1 MPVVRVHP
9 PRAISGS
16 EVKAN
21 EITGADESR
30 VYVRELGGWV
40 LYRDVSRWI
49 LFETYHRERR
59 EASWMGFGVVI
70 TRLLKSGHIRLL
82 SRKNGHQGWQ
92 RDGWNDQLRIG
103 LTQKGREEA
112 QVETAARLFRGENID
127 GEVWIP

>member
-16 EVKAN
+16 EVKAA
-21 EITGADESR
+21 EVTGDESR
-30 VYVRELGGWV
+30 VFVRELGGWV

-59 EASWMGFGVVI
+59 EATWMGYGVVI
-70 TRLLKSGHIRLL
+70 TRLLKSGHVRLL
-82 SRKNGHQGWQ
+82 SRRHSNGWRAAGW
-92 RDGWNDQLRIG
+92 DDQLRIG
-103 LTQKGREEA
+103 LTLKGREEA
-112 QVETAARLFRGENID
+112 QVETAALLFRGEAID